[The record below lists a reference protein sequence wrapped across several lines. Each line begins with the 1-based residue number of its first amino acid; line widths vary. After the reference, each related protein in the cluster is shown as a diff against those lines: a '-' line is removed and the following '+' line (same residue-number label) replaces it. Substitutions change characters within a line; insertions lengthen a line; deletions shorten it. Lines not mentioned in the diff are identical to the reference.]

1 MAPDPITPDMTM
13 WSAYRYE
20 PKVYEVFQY
29 YGCPDIRK
37 GIFPLLS
44 RVMRIKWAARIHN
57 TPLDAL
63 MRDLNEV
70 ARATPTRPGAS
81 QAEPSGTL

>member
-1 MAPDPITPDMTM
+1 
-13 WSAYRYE
+13 
-20 PKVYEVFQY
+20 VYEVFQR

-44 RVMRIKWAARIHN
+44 RFMKIKWAARIHN

-63 MRDLNEV
+63 MRDLNAV
-70 ARATPTRPGAS
+70 ALSGAPGPGDEPVHARPG
-81 QAEPSGTL
+81 TL

>member
-1 MAPDPITPDMTM
+1 MAQTPITPDMTM

-20 PKVYEVFQY
+20 PKVYEVFQR
-29 YGCPDIRK
+29 YGCPDIRR

-44 RVMRIKWAARIHN
+44 RVMRIRWAARIHN

-63 MRDLNEV
+63 MRDLNAVASGAPRAAEP
-70 ARATPTRPGAS
+70 ARARPG
-81 QAEPSGTL
+81 TL